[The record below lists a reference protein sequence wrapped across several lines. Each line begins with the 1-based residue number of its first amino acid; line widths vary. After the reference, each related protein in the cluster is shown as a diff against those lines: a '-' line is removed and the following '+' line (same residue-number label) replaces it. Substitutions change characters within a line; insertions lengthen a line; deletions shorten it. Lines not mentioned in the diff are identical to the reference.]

1 MLKSEKYHLV
11 LDVNWLRGG
20 LEDSDSRRGGVL
32 DGDLRCRGLVGD
44 WWRGGLVGDW
54 WQGGLVSVDER
65 DMESTVVSITE
76 YRSSCYG
83 SADSAGSH

>member
-1 MLKSEKYHLV
+1 M
-11 LDVNWLRGG
+11 NWLRGG
-20 LEDSDSRRGGVL
+20 LDDSDWRRGGVL

-44 WWRGGLVGDW
+44 WWRGGLV
-54 WQGGLVSVDER
+54 SVDAR